1 MQRSDLE
8 RLLAQIEIFRSLTD
22 EELGLIVDISNQRKF
37 YRNTHIF
44 MQDEPMNHV
53 YFVASGKVKIY
64 RNDPSGREQI
74 VNFFQAGEM
83 FPHHGLFRKDSYPA
97 NAITVET
104 SELITIEKYDFEQ
117 LLMDHPE
124 VSIKM
129 FRTLGQLIVDLQKR
143 LEDKIFRSTDKQIL
157 LLLERLLTNHG
168 EVIDETY
175 SRISTRLTKQDIAN
189 IIGTTRE
196 TVSRNITHFKKMEI
210 ITEDKDGHLIVHL
223 PNLDAHLKAST

>member
-1 MQRSDLE
+1 MQRSNLGQ
-8 RLLAQIEIFRSLTD
+8 LLAQIEIFRSLTD
-22 EELGLIVDISNQRKF
+22 DELGLIVDISNQRKF
-37 YRNTHIF
+37 YRSTHIF
-44 MQDEPMNHV
+44 MQNEPMDHV

-64 RNDPSGREQI
+64 RNDASGREQI
-74 VNFFQAGEM
+74 VNFFQSGEM
-83 FPHHGLFRKDSYPA
+83 FPHHGLFREDSYPA
-97 NAITVET
+97 NAITAET
-104 SELITIEKYDFEQ
+104 SELITIPKEGFEQ

-189 IIGTTRE
+189 IIGTSRE
-196 TVSRNITHFKKMEI
+196 TVSRNITHFKKMNI
-210 ITEDKDGHLIVHL
+210 IDEDTDGFLVVHI
-223 PNLDAHLKAST
+223 PNLNKHLKAST

>member
-1 MQRSDLE
+1 MQRTDLE
-8 RLLAQIEIFRSLTD
+8 RLLSQIEIFRSLTD

-168 EVIDETY
+168 EWI
-175 SRISTRLTKQDIAN
+175 RPP
-189 IIGTTRE
+189 
-196 TVSRNITHFKKMEI
+196 
-210 ITEDKDGHLIVHL
+210 LIVDDVHFRGNRAFHFSGIRRVPL
-223 PNLDAHLKAST
+223 QSYRSGSRLWKNGTGGRPAAG